1 MDILRPPQPHPK
13 PIYFAL
19 LSSLAK
25 AILLQAET
33 EVTAEK
39 RSAIPLAQ
47 VTANLLGTLDR
58 FADIFWA
65 KLCQRAGGWP
75 VPYGIPSVD
84 VDGTA
89 FDEATLRK
97 ALGYRKDESSPE
109 FTTRVAGMIRVY
121 FHVLHAPVSQPLD
134 PRFRFPR
141 YWTFFARMLSA
152 PQLLESPVAPEV
164 LYGEMMSSSF
174 RVLVIKFTSA
184 AALDVA
190 GAAARDIWGVQ
201 WIKLLGVLYEGVT
214 TGLFGQEGR
223 LIGGKT
229 AEGTAARVRVQLEIE
244 RIMGASQ

>member
-1 MDILRPPQPHPK
+1 
-13 PIYFAL
+13 
-19 LSSLAK
+19 
-25 AILLQAET
+25 
-33 EVTAEK
+33 
-39 RSAIPLAQ
+39 
-47 VTANLLGTLDR
+47 
-58 FADIFWA
+58 
-65 KLCQRAGGWP
+65 
-75 VPYGIPSVD
+75 
-84 VDGTA
+84 
-89 FDEATLRK
+89 
-97 ALGYRKDESSPE
+97 
-109 FTTRVAGMIRVY
+109 
-121 FHVLHAPVSQPLD
+121 
-134 PRFRFPR
+134 
-141 YWTFFARMLSA
+141 MLSA

-174 RVLVIKFTSA
+174 RVLVLKFTSA